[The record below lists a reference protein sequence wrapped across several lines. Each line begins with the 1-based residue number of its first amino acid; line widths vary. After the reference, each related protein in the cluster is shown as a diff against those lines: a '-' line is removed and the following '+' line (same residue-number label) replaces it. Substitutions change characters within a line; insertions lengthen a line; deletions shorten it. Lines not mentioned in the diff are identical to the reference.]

1 MMTMMMMMIMM
12 MMMTQTRY
20 SPVHGEGHIRSY
32 DATDEDGE
40 CKRMKANVR
49 SARTKDMGPRA

>member
-1 MMTMMMMMIMM
+1 MMMM

-49 SARTKDMGPRA
+49 SARTKDVGPRA